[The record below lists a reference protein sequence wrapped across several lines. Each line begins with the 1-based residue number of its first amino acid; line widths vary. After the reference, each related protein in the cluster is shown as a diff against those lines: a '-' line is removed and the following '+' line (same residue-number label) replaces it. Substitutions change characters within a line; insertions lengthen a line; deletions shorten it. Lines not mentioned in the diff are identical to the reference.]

1 MEKSKLNKKMK
12 ELKNAGFLNNF
23 TIQQKKCLRELIKN
37 QQDFIILENEQKETE
52 KSLFKAKGLE
62 LHLK

>member
-1 MEKSKLNKKMK
+1 MRTSEVNKKMR
-12 ELKNAGFLNNF
+12 ELKKVGLLDNF
-23 TIQQKKCLRELIKN
+23 TRVQKKLLKQLIEN
-37 QQDFIILENEQKETE
+37 QQDFIIMENDRKETE

>member
-1 MEKSKLNKKMK
+1 MKRSEVNKKMK
-12 ELKNAGFLNNF
+12 ELEKVGLLDNF
-23 TIQQKKCLRELIKN
+23 SKPQLKCLKQLIKN
-37 QQDFIILENEQKETE
+37 QQEFIIMENDRKETE